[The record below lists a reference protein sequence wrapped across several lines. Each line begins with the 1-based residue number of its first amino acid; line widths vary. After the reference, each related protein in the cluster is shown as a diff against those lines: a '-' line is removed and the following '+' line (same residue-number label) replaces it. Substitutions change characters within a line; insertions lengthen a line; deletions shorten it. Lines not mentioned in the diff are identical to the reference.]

1 MFIDVD
7 NIKINYKVSG
17 EGKDVVILHGWGCC
31 IATVEPIHRYL
42 ERFFKVYSIDMPGFG
57 ESGDPPVTWGA
68 KEYGEIVDKF
78 LNKLNI
84 DNPILIGH
92 SHGGRTSIY
101 LGATR
106 KVNKIIL
113 VDSAGIKARRSLK
126 YYFKVYTYKA
136 AKNILRLPGLS
147 SHREAI
153 LEKMRGKVG
162 STDYKNASGV
172 MKSTFVKVV
181 NSDLRDLMPK
191 IKAPTL
197 LIWGEKDTATPISD
211 AKIMEKLIP
220 DAGLVVFKN
229 AGHYSYLDN
238 YNQFIAVVSEF
249 LKNDITKK

>member
-1 MFIDVD
+1 MFIDIGD
-7 NIKINYKVSG
+7 MKINYIVSG
-17 EGKDVVILHGWGCC
+17 EGKDVVLLHGWGCS
-31 IATVEPIHRYL
+31 IETMKPIHKYL
-42 ERFFKVYSIDMPGFG
+42 ERFFKVYSVDLPGFG
-57 ESGDPPVTWGA
+57 QSDTPKVAWGA
-68 KEYGEIVDKF
+68 EEYGIAMDKF

-113 VDSAGIKARRSLK
+113 VDSAGVKPKRSLK

-136 AKNILRLPGLS
+136 AKVVLKLPGLS
-147 SHREAI
+147 PHREEI
-153 LEKMRGKVG
+153 LNKMKGKVG

-172 MKSTFVKVV
+172 MQSTFVKVV
-181 NSDLRDLMPK
+181 NSDLKELMGK

-197 LIWGEKDTATPISD
+197 LIWGEKDTATPVSD

-238 YNQFIAVVSEF
+238 YNQFIAVISEF
-249 LKNDITKK
+249 LKNDIIKK